1 MPTDYEKKAP
11 ESEPKGESRPRTA
24 AGEKKDGCIYSEKA
38 LLSK

>member
-1 MPTDYEKKAP
+1 MPTDYEKKAL
-11 ESEPKGESRPRTA
+11 ESEPKGESRPMTA

>member
-11 ESEPKGESRPRTA
+11 ESEPKCASSPRTA